1 MEFFKQ
7 QFARIQQQLSG
18 LSASQ
23 KMLAGCLVVI
33 MAMTLMWW
41 SYWAAEPEMEPVL
54 NQSMSQDDITQ
65 IVATLDGKDIP
76 HKVVGDKVL
85 VPADRKLEVLAELG
99 YAQALPRD
107 FKTGFDDII
116 SKMSWIDSPDKTD
129 HMYLEAKE
137 RTLSMVIG
145 SFPGVSTALVV
156 IDPTNERRFDDTQVQ
171 PSAMVTIS
179 TNRNGR
185 GNNKQLAE
193 SAADVVSGAEA
204 GLARSRINIVID
216 GASYKIPDSGDD
228 SLTGDSGLVDALRT
242 NEDFFCSQIRNQF
255 GDINGLMV
263 SVSVD
268 LDTKY
273 TETREHK
280 VDPKSTVSVPTQEED
295 QNQET
300 TASSSSPPEAGAVAN
315 VSESVSPSAGGGNS
329 STSSD
334 TKTTYAADNSKTDSF
349 TKQGPGSATVVA
361 ASVRV
366 PRSYFVAS
374 YKIGH
379 AGSDPD
385 DAALAA
391 YEDSE
396 LTHMR
401 QEIKACTGLTSDD
414 AVVVAAYNDAT
425 PTPAPAQVAAAGGQ
439 VSFMLGGHVKEIG
452 VGALAL
458 VSMFMVSSMVKKGA
472 PAPVVAVASNEP
484 APTQR
489 LATGEHLA
497 GEVGEGG
504 AMLDGIE
511 LDEDSVKTQQM
522 VEQVQELVQA
532 NPDGAANLVKRWLN
546 HP

>member
-7 QFARIQQQLSG
+7 QFARISEQLSG

-23 KMLAGCLVVI
+23 KMLSGCLVVI

-54 NQSMSQDDITQ
+54 NQSMSQDDISQ

-145 SFPGVSTALVV
+145 SFPGVSNALVV
-156 IDPTNERRFDDTQVQ
+156 IDPTSERRFDDTQVQ
-171 PSAMVTIS
+171 PTAMITIS
-179 TNRNGR
+179 TNRGSR
-185 GNNKQLAE
+185 ESNKQLAE

-216 GASYKIPDSGDD
+216 GAGYNVPDQGDD
-228 SLTGDSGLVDALRT
+228 GLGSDSSLVDALRQ
-242 NEDFFCSQIRNQF
+242 NEDFYCSQIRSQF
-255 GDINGLMV
+255 GDISGLMV
-263 SVSVD
+263 SVSVN

-280 VDPKSTVSVPTQEED
+280 VDPKSTVSVPTQEEE

-300 TASSSSPPEAGAVAN
+300 DSGSSSSAEPGAVAN
-315 VSESVSPSAGGGNS
+315 VSEAISTPSGGGGT

-334 TKTTYAADNSKTDSF
+334 TKTSYQADNSKTDSF

-366 PRSYFVAS
+366 PRSYFVTS

-379 AGSDPD
+379 TGSDPD

-401 QEIKACTGLTSDD
+401 AEIKACTGLTSDD
-414 AVVVAAYNDAT
+414 SVVVAAYNDAT
-425 PTPAPAQVAAAGGQ
+425 PTPAPQQVAAASGQ
-439 VSFMLGGHVKEIG
+439 VSLMIGSHGKEIG

-458 VSMFMVSSMVKKGA
+458 VSMFMVSTMVKKGPA
-472 PAPVVAVASNEP
+472 AAPVVASPELEP
-484 APTQR
+484 PQR
-489 LATGEHLA
+489 LASGENLA

-532 NPDGAANLVKRWLN
+532 NPDGAASLVKRWLN
-546 HP
+546 HT